1 MHYCNIC
8 IPFSSALFEGVWDP
22 NPLIVKLFEVVK
34 NEYLKS
40 PRGQEVSKLG
50 EISDKLSNHKKKEYE
65 MGGLRFVV
73 SACKSDRPAATL
85 WFTPNNDAKERGV
98 RKPIEMLH
106 WYVAMGLNKQH
117 PMQQVMLCRVRDFQL
132 AQVVVRVIQTHLHIR
147 HVSVRPLNKDTGDC
161 EVMENLWARTWDHS
175 SSENM
180 PCLHSCG
187 GDLAATAKSADTFL
201 KCSSF
206 LRSLTEHCSA
216 TNELL
221 T

>member
-85 WFTPNNDAKERGV
+85 WFTPNNDAEERGV

-132 AQVVVRVIQTHLHIR
+132 AQVVVRVIKTRLHIC
-147 HVSVRPLNKDTGDC
+147 HVSVRP
-161 EVMENLWARTWDHS
+161 
-175 SSENM
+175 
-180 PCLHSCG
+180 G
-187 GDLAATAKSADTFL
+187 GCFFLLELDSAF
-201 KCSSF
+201 
-206 LRSLTEHCSA
+206 
-216 TNELL
+216 
-221 T
+221 